1 VIVVDASA
9 MVAVLVVEGDRASA
23 LRDRLRGERLQVP
36 HLIDIEVLSALRR
49 LIRASELAADAAD
62 RAVVRLRRWPLR
74 RHPHSRLLA
83 RVHQMRESVTSYDA
97 AYVALAEAI
106 GAPLVTCDGSLARAH
121 GHGATIEHHPI

>member
-9 MVAVLVVEGDRASA
+9 MVAALVVEGDHASA
-23 LRDRLRGERLQVP
+23 LRDRLRGERLQAP

-49 LIRASELAADAAD
+49 LIRASELAADSAD

-74 RHPHSRLLA
+74 RHPHSQLLS
-83 RVHQMRESVTSYDA
+83 RVHQLRESVTSYDA
-97 AYVALAEAI
+97 TYLALAEAI
-106 GAPLVTCDGSLARAH
+106 EAPLVTCDGPLARAH